1 VSHVIERIEMV
12 RQGSKP
18 GPTARY
24 SIVKRTGVLKDGD
37 LVDVEE
43 RKVLEKG
50 LTLADAKARLKYWR
64 EYRPDSGKYN
74 FWGV

>member
-1 VSHVIERIEMV
+1 VSHVIERIEYV
-12 RQGSKP
+12 REGRP

-37 LVDVEE
+37 LVDTEE
-43 RKVLEKG
+43 PKLLEKG
-50 LTLADAKARLKYWR
+50 LTLADAKARLDYWR
-64 EYRPDSGKYN
+64 KYRPDSGKYS